1 MYHPPLMISS
11 SSAPLIARS
20 FARRPYAG
28 RIVAIGS
35 QAFCAKAC
43 AMSSAMLDAIVV
55 AIRQRQQVR
64 YFRHRGLT
72 AMCHLLPSDDP
83 APLALSLERE
93 HIESVTF
100 EAKEMCDVE

>member
-1 MYHPPLMISS
+1 MSQNHHFGSTQANFDSRQTAMYHPPLMIPS

-43 AMSSAMLDAIVV
+43 AMSSAMLDRCDRSGNQTEAASQIFQ
-55 AIRQRQQVR
+55 AQ
-64 YFRHRGLT
+64 GT
-72 AMCHLLPSDDP
+72 DCHVPP
-83 APLALSLERE
+83 PPL
-93 HIESVTF
+93 
-100 EAKEMCDVE
+100 